1 MLRGC
6 EEVVGAVRLLSGP
19 PGVLNPCLIAKVV
32 FRRLNIPL
40 YFWGGQIVFWG
51 GQIVFWGGQI
61 VFWGGR
67 DAHPT
72 RKFND
77 CGTGIL
83 PVLKRRLY
91 FGAGETP
98 TPQENLVIVEQASCL
113 FLKMV
118 KDV

>member
-32 FRRLNIPL
+32 FRRLNIQL
-40 YFWGGQIVFWG
+40 Y
-51 GQIVFWGGQI
+51 FWGGQI

>member
-1 MLRGC
+1 
-6 EEVVGAVRLLSGP
+6 
-19 PGVLNPCLIAKVV
+19 
-32 FRRLNIPL
+32 L
-40 YFWGGQIVFWG
+40 YFWGGQIVFLG
-51 GQIVFWGGQI
+51 GQIVFLGGQI
-61 VFWGGR
+61 VFLGGR

-72 RKFND
+72 RKFSN

-83 PVLKRRLY
+83 PVLNRRLYFGAGRLY

-113 FLKMV
+113 FLRMV